1 MSLLTALQIFGA
13 AHSYAS
19 ASSAAGEAREAGEA
33 SAQLSELETEEQVR
47 RYKYSF
53 DQEQGQR
60 IVAAAKSGVRLEGTP
75 MVVMTEAVNVADR
88 EISFIEEQGRRTAA
102 ARRKGAMIQA
112 TGLESQATSTL
123 IGNVAQIGS
132 DNNWWSK
139 IT

>member
-1 MSLLTALQIFGA
+1 MAILQALQIFGA
-13 AHSYAS
+13 AHSFMS
-19 ASSAAGEAREAGEA
+19 AQSAADDAREAGEA
-33 SAQLSELETEEQVR
+33 AAQLSELETAEQVR

-53 DQEQGQR
+53 EQQQGQR
-60 IVAAAKSGVRLEGTP
+60 LVAAAKSGVRLEGTP

-88 EISFIEEQGRRTAA
+88 EIAFMEEQGRRTAA

-112 TGLESQATSTL
+112 SSLESQATGTL
-123 IGNVAQIGS
+123 ISNIAQIGS